1 MKRLNRESVAV
12 PADAGGPAEP
22 GGAGTP
28 EAARRPLRELV
39 DDRLLDELLER
50 SRDDAGGLRLT
61 GEGSVLGELVKAVS
75 VLSAWH
81 PVEMAATARRTGI
94 DHLICMVGVAATR
107 LPGRDG
113 SRTALH

>member
-1 MKRLNRESVAV
+1 MAAVAL
-12 PADAGGPAEP
+12 A
-22 GGAGTP
+22 
-28 EAARRPLRELV
+28 
-39 DDRLLDELLER
+39 
-50 SRDDAGGLRLT
+50 
-61 GEGSVLGELVKAVS
+61 GSVLGRTRRVEVGTAVS

-94 DHLICMVGVAATR
+94 DHLICMVGGSGDPAAVREDIARLGAEVLPR